1 MNRQLNLEQ
10 IRQLLN
16 RSTAQLGETTLA
28 SLRATRTQALE
39 RHAARHAHALAF
51 SGHGKAGHWHV
62 PGMHHRAYL
71 RVAGLL
77 LVACILSGI
86 AYWHKTTPSNDT
98 SDVDIAILTD
108 DLPLQVYVD

>member
-16 RSTAQLGETTLA
+16 RSTAQLDETTLA

-39 RHAARHAHALAF
+39 RHAARHAHELAF
-51 SGHGKAGHWHV
+51 SGHDKAGWHM
-62 PGMHHRAYL
+62 PGMHHKAYL
-71 RVAGLL
+71 WAAVLL

-86 AYWHKTTPSNDT
+86 AYWQNTPSNDT